1 MAREKR
7 IKEIRKSYAI
17 IGEGITEFFYFDGFR
32 NVEKDLLK
40 KFNVT
45 LKPDKPKHPDYSDI
59 ITKAQSLLAKE
70 FDVVFCLIDMDY
82 IKKNVRNVV
91 FISAKSGSGASEL
104 EKVVS
109 DIIGTSQLDPSAA
122 IIANERQRDC
132 AKRARDF
139 LNEAINA
146 LEMGI
151 TLDAVTVIIE
161 DAISALLELTG
172 ERASEAVVD
181 SVFSH
186 FCVGK

>member
-70 FDVVFCLIDMDY
+70 FDVVFCLISMLIMY
-82 IKKNVRNVV
+82 VNKPMIKRSHHASRHTKMR
-91 FISAKSGSGASEL
+91 FIS
-104 EKVVS
+104 
-109 DIIGTSQLDPSAA
+109 
-122 IIANERQRDC
+122 
-132 AKRARDF
+132 
-139 LNEAINA
+139 
-146 LEMGI
+146 
-151 TLDAVTVIIE
+151 
-161 DAISALLELTG
+161 
-172 ERASEAVVD
+172 
-181 SVFSH
+181 
-186 FCVGK
+186 

>member
-1 MAREKR
+1 MAV
-7 IKEIRKSYAI
+7 INKS
-17 IGEGITEFFYFDGFR
+17 
-32 NVEKDLLK
+32 DLE
-40 KFNVT
+40 T
-45 LKPDKPKHPDYSDI
+45 
-59 ITKAQSLLAKE
+59 A
-70 FDVVFCLIDMDY
+70 IDMDY